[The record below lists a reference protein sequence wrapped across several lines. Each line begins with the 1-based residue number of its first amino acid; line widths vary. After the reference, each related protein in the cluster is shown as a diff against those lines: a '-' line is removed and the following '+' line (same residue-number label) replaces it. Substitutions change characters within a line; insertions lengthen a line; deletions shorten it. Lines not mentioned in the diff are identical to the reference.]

1 MAASPSQ
8 KQINAYLRRMKKKNP
23 GVEYVVLRASNGEVA
38 ILPKGKDVYNQE
50 LEREDRTGKPEGF

>member
-8 KQINAYLRRMKKKNP
+8 AKIKAALRRLQKKNP

-38 ILPKGKDVYNQE
+38 IMPKSYVEACK
-50 LEREDRTGKPEGF
+50 